1 MVISFTNLHIFYSN
15 FVQLVAYFAKILSCF
30 SSTDDFTYPP
40 APGTGVGPGT
50 AQHTSQPLFHPL
62 LPPASPSRLC
72 KVYPGCT
79 EKEPKARVPRLV
91 IKPQRSVQTGLSL

>member
-1 MVISFTNLHIFYSN
+1 MTSLTHQLQALVWAQVLLNTLHSPYSIHSSL
-15 FVQLVAYFAKILSCF
+15 QLHL
-30 SSTDDFTYPP
+30 
-40 APGTGVGPGT
+40 VG
-50 AQHTSQPLFHPL
+50 
-62 LPPASPSRLC
+62 RLC